1 MTVKIDLTKEKILPL
16 MEIKKKTVF
25 KSAKMSLG
33 VRSVPSRKSL
43 TGFRVIYFDDITNSQ
58 YLLDNMAALQD
69 KDAQIAP
76 FSTRTELIVINQL
89 MRAATRRLA
98 GY

>member
-25 KSAKMSLG
+25 KSKNVSLG

-43 TGFRVIYFDDITNSQ
+43 TYFRVNFFDDISNS
-58 YLLDNMAALQD
+58 
-69 KDAQIAP
+69 
-76 FSTRTELIVINQL
+76 
-89 MRAATRRLA
+89 
-98 GY
+98 